1 MSQSQNHMHRR
12 SVRTAFCGMAAALS
26 VALMLLGGVVPV
38 ATYGVPMICSLP
50 LLFVLLEFDARA
62 AWITYLSV
70 ALLSLM
76 LGFDK
81 EAAFFY
87 LFVGYYPIVKG
98 KLDRIR
104 PAWARL
110 LAKIGLFTASIAAM
124 YALMA
129 LLFTPAVLA
138 DFQEMGAAMTALF
151 AAVYVICM
159 LLFDRLLLPA
169 AVLYV
174 RRIRPHLTFLR
185 R

>member
-12 SVRTAFCGMAAALS
+12 SMRTAFCGMAAALS

-38 ATYGVPMICSLP
+38 ATYAVPMICSLP

-124 YALMA
+124 YALIFYV
-129 LLFTPAVLA
+129 LRLDQVLA
-138 DFQEMGAAMTALF
+138 DYQDMTRWMTALMLILGNVIMVMYDFVLARF
-151 AAVYVICM
+151 A
-159 LLFDRLLLPA
+159 F
-169 AVLYV
+169 LYV
-174 RRIRPHLTFLR
+174 KRLRPKLFK
-185 R
+185 